1 MATLSFSDR
10 FVTGRPSIPSARIRR
25 SLWSWWQTAP
35 KGKRK
40 GRSFF
45 FAKGVFQLRAI
56 SSNKTG
62 ETTRVETNQRRYCLG
77 VCTSRRNVWRL
88 DEKMAHFTFPPVCF
102 RIAVHGL
109 LARLRLSTRSNGRSA
124 SPNSYWRIIATA
136 FPFQLLL
143 LPQPKVY
150 DRSSAI
156 LGRIYGTTVRPK
168 K

>member
-1 MATLSFSDR
+1 MELVANRTKR
-10 FVTGRPSIPSARIRR
+10 EA
-25 SLWSWWQTAP
+25 
-35 KGKRK
+35 KRK
-40 GRSFF
+40 IFF
-45 FAKGVFQLRAI
+45 FAKGVFRLRAI

-150 DRSSAI
+150 DRSSVR